1 MTIALKNIFNRTI
14 ISHKGRYSTY
24 ETGMRS
30 QKYLTQPRWR
40 SKSIPGRID
49 ARIDCV
55 SSQNIYIMKCG
66 VVVSLIFECS
76 VSDYII
82 SKHIERLFFIFA
94 KLEDQFD
101 LDNEKAE
108 HDRNCCMYR

>member
-1 MTIALKNIFNRTI
+1 
-14 ISHKGRYSTY
+14 
-24 ETGMRS
+24 
-30 QKYLTQPRWR
+30 
-40 SKSIPGRID
+40 
-49 ARIDCV
+49 
-55 SSQNIYIMKCG
+55 MKFG

-94 KLEDQFD
+94 KLEDH
-101 LDNEKAE
+101 LHIDNEKAE